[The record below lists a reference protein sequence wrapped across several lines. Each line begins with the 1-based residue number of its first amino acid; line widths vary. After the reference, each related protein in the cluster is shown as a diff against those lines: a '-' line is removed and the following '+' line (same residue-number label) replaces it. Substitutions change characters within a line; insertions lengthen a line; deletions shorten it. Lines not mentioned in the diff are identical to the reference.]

1 MPECFPMN
9 FAKYLRTTFL
19 QSTSGRL
26 LMYTEVTSS
35 LEKNTHNFLSRKTF
49 GMQTFVAV
57 ANFGLLLKSYKKMQ
71 EFEEVSFK
79 LNFLYRG

>member
-1 MPECFPMN
+1 MN

-26 LMYTEVTSS
+26 LMYTEETSS
-35 LEKNTHNFLSRKTF
+35 VKKNTLDNFLSRKTF

-57 ANFGLLLKSYKKMQ
+57 ANFGLLLKIYKKMQ

-79 LNFLYRG
+79 LNFLYSG

>member
-1 MPECFPMN
+1 M
-9 FAKYLRTTFL
+9 K
-19 QSTSGRL
+19 
-26 LMYTEVTSS
+26 
-35 LEKNTHNFLSRKTF
+35 KNTLDNFLSRKTF

-57 ANFGLLLKSYKKMQ
+57 ANFGLLLKIYKKMQ